1 MDWDL
6 EQRNQELETMLTVYQ
21 DHIEVLEA
29 ENLELKE
36 KVEFLHLDNHDAY
49 SKLAQVEREKK
60 ILPNCNRANK

>member
-1 MDWDL
+1 MDWEL

-36 KVEFLHLDNHDAY
+36 KVEFLQMMLEY
-49 SKLAQVEREKK
+49 ESL
-60 ILPNCNRANK
+60 